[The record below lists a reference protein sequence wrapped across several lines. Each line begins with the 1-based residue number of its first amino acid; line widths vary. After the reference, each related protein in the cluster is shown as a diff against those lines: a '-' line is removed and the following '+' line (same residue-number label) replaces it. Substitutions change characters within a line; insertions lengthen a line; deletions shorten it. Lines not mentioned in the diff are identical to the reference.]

1 MKTALALVLA
11 FASTSAFAGTTSADY
26 TACKA
31 TVANT
36 FPDYKKVKIE
46 RMRSTDMSLRVDPS
60 RTSESIRVK
69 CDRRD
74 HTLSLK
80 DGTPLVRYRSKELR
94 RTP

>member
-11 FASTSAFAGTTSADY
+11 FATTSAFAGTTSADY

-46 RMRSTDMSLRVDPS
+46 RMRSTDMSLRVSFKD
-60 RTSESIRVK
+60 SESIRVK

-74 HTLSLK
+74 HTISLK
-80 DGTPLVRYRSKELR
+80 DGTPLVAIVAKS
-94 RTP
+94 